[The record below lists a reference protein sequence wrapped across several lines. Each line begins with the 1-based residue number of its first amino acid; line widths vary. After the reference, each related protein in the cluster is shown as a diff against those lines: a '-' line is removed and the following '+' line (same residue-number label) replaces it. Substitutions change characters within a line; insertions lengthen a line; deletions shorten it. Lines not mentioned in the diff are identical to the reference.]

1 MRTGFH
7 RFTKIG
13 QIFHN
18 KHIVNN
24 NNNKNNNN
32 NNNKK
37 NKNKN
42 KVNKKKRK
50 NDNNN
55 NINNNNNDNDKSFP
69 VDWLE
74 IGLDTI
80 FFFQFPGIRYHQ

>member
-24 NNNKNNNN
+24 NNNKN
-32 NNNKK
+32 KK
-37 NKNKN
+37 NKNK
-42 KVNKKKRK
+42 KKKKKKKRK

-74 IGLDTI
+74 IGLDKI

>member
-1 MRTGFH
+1 M
-7 RFTKIG
+7 
-13 QIFHN
+13 
-18 KHIVNN
+18 
-24 NNNKNNNN
+24 
-32 NNNKK
+32 
-37 NKNKN
+37 NKN

-74 IGLDTI
+74 NGLDN